1 MTQNKQAWLKMTDWC
16 ARQERC
22 VYEAKQKLD
31 ALQVEEQEQER
42 ILKKLSDENYLN
54 EERFVRFYV
63 RDKFRYNGWGRIKIQ
78 WQLSQKK
85 IAAALISEALEE
97 LDAAVYESTLMD
109 LLTNKNKTIKGKDK
123 WQTKAAL
130 LRFAQSRGFEY
141 DLTNRLIQQIIQ

>member
-63 RDKFRYNGWGRIKIQ
+63 RDKFRFNGWGRIKIQ

-85 IAAALISEALEE
+85 
-97 LDAAVYESTLMD
+97 
-109 LLTNKNKTIKGKDK
+109 
-123 WQTKAAL
+123 
-130 LRFAQSRGFEY
+130 
-141 DLTNRLIQQIIQ
+141 